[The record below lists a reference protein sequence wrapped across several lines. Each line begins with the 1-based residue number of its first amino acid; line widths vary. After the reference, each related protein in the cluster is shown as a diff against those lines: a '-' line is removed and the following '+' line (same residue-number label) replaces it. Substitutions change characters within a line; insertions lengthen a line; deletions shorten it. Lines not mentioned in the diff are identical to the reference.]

1 MSRNLATILAI
12 VLVVLGIVGYSSVF
26 AVHQTQQALVLQFG
40 NPVNVIRDS
49 GLNFKL
55 PFVQNVEFMEKRIL
69 DFDAPPVEAV
79 STDKKRIVVDA
90 YARFRIA
97 DPLKFFQT
105 VNNEV
110 TARNRL
116 APSVNSSIR
125 NVLGRVRLEA
135 VTSGER
141 SGLMR
146 EIRDRVNDEAV
157 KLGIEIVDVRIKRAD
172 LPAANSQAVYELM
185 RAERKRIATEFRA
198 KGSEKGQKITATA
211 DREKTVLLAKA
222 TRQSQIIRGE
232 GDAKR
237 NQIFAEAY
245 QKDPEFFA
253 FYRSLQAY
261 RTALQAGD
269 TTMVLSPDSDF
280 FRYFGDYSG
289 GAGRRDAD
297 KDNQ

>member
-116 APSVNSSIR
+116 APFVNS
-125 NVLGRVRLEA
+125 
-135 VTSGER
+135 
-141 SGLMR
+141 
-146 EIRDRVNDEAV
+146 
-157 KLGIEIVDVRIKRAD
+157 
-172 LPAANSQAVYELM
+172 
-185 RAERKRIATEFRA
+185 
-198 KGSEKGQKITATA
+198 
-211 DREKTVLLAKA
+211 
-222 TRQSQIIRGE
+222 
-232 GDAKR
+232 
-237 NQIFAEAY
+237 
-245 QKDPEFFA
+245 
-253 FYRSLQAY
+253 
-261 RTALQAGD
+261 
-269 TTMVLSPDSDF
+269 
-280 FRYFGDYSG
+280 
-289 GAGRRDAD
+289 
-297 KDNQ
+297 